1 MFKFIKEMKQFWSTD
16 MAIDLGTANTL
27 VYVKGQGIV
36 LNEPSV
42 VAIIEEKGK
51 KSVLAV
57 GDEAKTMLGRT
68 PGNISAVRPLR
79 DGVIADFVVTEEMI
93 KHFIKKVHNRRAFT
107 SPIILICVPSGSTG
121 VERRAI
127 HESAERAGARKVYL
141 IEEPMAA
148 AIGAGLPVTE
158 PSGSMVVDIGGG
170 TTEVAVLSLGGIV
183 YAESARVGGDKMDEA
198 LIAYMRRHF
207 NLLIGTMSAERLK
220 KSIGSA
226 VPPEDGDGEKYTI
239 KGRDLVN
246 GVPKEIILSQRN
258 VAEALAEPIG
268 TIIEAVKR
276 ALENTPPE
284 LAADIVDR
292 GIILTGGGAL
302 LSGID
307 SILRKATGLPV
318 TIAEDTLLS
327 VALGTGKVLD
337 NIKILKSVLRQSY

>member
-1 MFKFIKEMKQFWSTD
+1 MLSKLLGLWSTD

-42 VAIIEEKGK
+42 VAILTSEGK
-51 KSVLAV
+51 SKVLAV
-57 GDEAKTMLGRT
+57 GLEAKEMLGRS
-68 PGNISAVRPLR
+68 PGNIEVIRPLR
-79 DGVIADFVVTEEMI
+79 DGVIADFEVAEEMI
-93 KHFIKKVHNRRAFT
+93 KHFIQKVHNRRAFT
-107 SPIILICVPSGSTG
+107 SPIIVICVPSGSTG

-127 HESAERAGARKVYL
+127 HESAERAGARRVFL

-158 PSGSMVVDIGGG
+158 PSGSMIVDIGGG

-198 LIAYMRRHF
+198 IIAYMRRHH
-207 NLLIGTMSAERLK
+207 NLLIGSMSAERLK
-220 KSIGSA
+220 KSIGCA
-226 VPPEDGDGEKYTI
+226 YPPEDGDGEKYTV

-246 GVPKEIILSQRN
+246 GVPKELILSQRN
-258 VAEALAEPIG
+258 VAEALSEPIG

-276 ALENTPPE
+276 ALENTAPE

-292 GIILTGGGAL
+292 GITLTGGGAL
-302 LSGID
+302 LFGMD
-307 SILRKATGLPV
+307 TVLRKATGLPV

-337 NIKILKSVLRQSY
+337 EMKVLKRVLRTAY

>member
-1 MFKFIKEMKQFWSTD
+1 MFSNLLGLLSTD

-42 VAIIEEKGK
+42 VAIVTNDGK
-51 KSVLAV
+51 SQVLAI
-57 GDEAKTMLGRT
+57 GQEAKEMLGRS
-68 PGNISAVRPLR
+68 PGNIEVIRPLR
-79 DGVIADFVVTEEMI
+79 DGVIADFEVAEEMI
-93 KHFIKKVHNRRAFT
+93 KYFIKKVHNRRAFT
-107 SPIILICVPSGSTG
+107 SPIIIVCVPSGSTS

-127 HESAERAGARKVYL
+127 QESAERAGARKVFL

-158 PSGSMVVDIGGG
+158 ASGSMIVDIGGG
-170 TTEVAVLSLGGIV
+170 TTEVAVISLGGIV
-183 YAESARVGGDKMDEA
+183 YAESSRVGGDKMDEA
-198 LIAYMRRHF
+198 IIAYMRRRY
-207 NLLIGTMSAERLK
+207 NLLIGIMSAERLK
-220 KSIGSA
+220 KSIGSVVA
-226 VPPEDGDGEKYTI
+226 PEDGDGEKYTI

-302 LSGID
+302 LSGLD
-307 SILRKATGLPV
+307 VILRKATGLP
-318 TIAEDTLLS
+318 IILAEDTLLS
-327 VALGTGKVLD
+327 VALGTGKVLEEMK
-337 NIKILKSVLRQSY
+337 NLKSVLKVAY

>member
-1 MFKFIKEMKQFWSTD
+1 MFSKLTGLWSTD

-27 VYVKGQGIV
+27 VYVKNQGIV

-42 VAIIEEKGK
+42 VAILNSDGK
-51 KSVLAV
+51 NKVLAV
-57 GDEAKTMLGRT
+57 GLEAKEMLGRS
-68 PGNISAVRPLR
+68 PGNIEVIRPLR
-79 DGVIADFVVTEEMI
+79 DGVIADFEVAEEMI
-93 KHFIKKVHNRRAFT
+93 KHFIQKVHNRRAFT
-107 SPIILICVPSGSTG
+107 SPIIVICVPSGSTG

-158 PSGSMVVDIGGG
+158 PSGSMIVDIGGG

-198 LIAYMRRHF
+198 IIAYMRRHH

-226 VPPEDGDGEKYTI
+226 FSPEDGDGEKYTV

-246 GVPKEIILSQRN
+246 GVPKELILSQRN

-268 TIIEAVKR
+268 TIIESVKR
-276 ALENTPPE
+276 ALENTAPE

-302 LSGID
+302 LSGMDIV
-307 SILRKATGLPV
+307 LRKATGLPV
-318 TIAEDTLLS
+318 TVADDTLLS

-337 NIKILKSVLRQSY
+337 EMKNLKSVLRTAY

>member
-1 MFKFIKEMKQFWSTD
+1 MLSRLTGLWSTD

-42 VAIIEEKGK
+42 VAIVTSEGK
-51 KSVLAV
+51 SKVLAI
-57 GDEAKTMLGRT
+57 GLEAKEMLGRS
-68 PGNISAVRPLR
+68 PGNIEVIRPLR
-79 DGVIADFVVTEEMI
+79 DGVIADFEVAEEMI
-93 KHFIKKVHNRRAFT
+93 KYFIRKVHNRKAFT
-107 SPIILICVPSGSTG
+107 SPIIVICVPSGSTG

-158 PSGSMVVDIGGG
+158 PSGSMIVDIGGG

-183 YAESARVGGDKMDEA
+183 YAESARVGGDKMDESI
-198 LIAYMRRHF
+198 IAYMRRHH
-207 NLLIGTMSAERLK
+207 NLLIGISSAEKLK
-220 KSIGSA
+220 KSIGTA
-226 VPPEDGDGEKYTI
+226 HPPEDGDGEKYTV

-246 GVPKEIILSQRN
+246 GVPKELILTQRN
-258 VAEALAEPIG
+258 VSEALAEPIG
-268 TIIEAVKR
+268 TIIESVKR
-276 ALENTPPE
+276 ALENTAPE

-302 LSGID
+302 LFGMD
-307 SILRKATGLPV
+307 TVLRKATGLPV
-318 TIAEDTLLS
+318 TVAEDTLLS

-337 NIKILKSVLRQSY
+337 EMKTLKRVLRTAY

>member
-1 MFKFIKEMKQFWSTD
+1 MFSKLTGLWSTD

-27 VYVKGQGIV
+27 VYVKNQGIV

-42 VAIIEEKGK
+42 VAILNSDGK
-51 KSVLAV
+51 NKVLAV
-57 GDEAKTMLGRT
+57 GLEAKEMLGRS
-68 PGNISAVRPLR
+68 PGNIEVIRPLR
-79 DGVIADFVVTEEMI
+79 DGVIADFEVAEEMI
-93 KHFIKKVHNRRAFT
+93 KHFIQKVHNRRAFT
-107 SPIILICVPSGSTG
+107 SPIIVICVPSGSTG

-158 PSGSMVVDIGGG
+158 PSGSMIVDIGGG

-183 YAESARVGGDKMDEA
+183 YAESARVGGDKMDESI
-198 LIAYMRRHF
+198 IAYMRRHH

-226 VPPEDGDGEKYTI
+226 FSPEDGDGEKYTV

-246 GVPKEIILSQRN
+246 GVPKELILSERN

-268 TIIEAVKR
+268 TIIESVKR
-276 ALENTPPE
+276 ALENTAPE

-302 LSGID
+302 LSGMDIV
-307 SILRKATGLPV
+307 LRKATGLPV
-318 TIAEDTLLS
+318 TVAEDTLLS

-337 NIKILKSVLRQSY
+337 EMKNLKSVLRTAY